1 MPRPAA
7 HTSAKERQNLRQH
20 YYATSEQEAGL
31 AHLWHMQRLAEIRLS
46 PSHTIQDVPEVD
58 FQQPGDPTTDHYR
71 QLYADRYAQQVRH
84 DEAHIYAQN
93 VKILHQILL
102 ASDDMA
108 RKGRNMNLFPTSA
121 QVCLFD
127 NIEKQTAHRLRHRQM
142 RQRQIAQ
149 ENERLLLHL
158 ISVSPSLRT
167 AKELGTWYTT
177 VHKKRVQQ
185 LSRFKPAEQ
194 FAGERVLKA
203 ATRKRLSHGCG
214 GGAAVAP
221 YPMTSELAT
230 APPLLRGHPYPPLS
244 IAEASCTAPA
254 SLLPAV
260 RTTSYGGVPLVLEDS
275 VGSLDGA
282 DDCSG
287 DATAAGYA
295 ASLHHSPK
303 RLRGTSRPDWQPISA
318 TDIPLLHY
326 AADLQLRREG
336 GGHTTASPT
345 VPRVTPS
352 EEGGVTQMWRHALQR
367 RHDRIVAAQTDT
379 NPYAAPPGRPFTPA
393 LQTRYEASAD
403 GGWKANDGCFQRLST
418 QTIQFTRKR
427 LASTGANQAERID
440 NNGVR
445 HHLKPSR
452 QINSGGDGGSV
463 ATALG
468 DSAKEPQKRADNIH
482 KTTEANHGGATGV
495 PPKHAGGAMNDSAPK
510 EDGHTQK
517 NDGDGPKEDDHTQKN
532 DGDGPKEDD
541 HAHNDGGGPKEDE
554 NLQQNDGNA
563 QEKNEDGHNVGDG
576 ANGNEDGNDDQ
587 PKEQTKMN
595 QETKDQ
601 MNNAAAETSDNAH
614 NKIQELK
621 DGVSN
626 KAAEARDA
634 VGSTVESI
642 KDKISG
648 GS

>member
-244 IAEASCTAPA
+244 IAEASRTAPA

-336 GGHTTASPT
+336 GGGTSTRARGSGRAFSASQQRRGMHDPVHDTHRELNVSGPQGHTTASPT

-403 GGWKANDGCFQRLST
+403 GGWKANDGCFVQRCLPA
-418 QTIQFTRKR
+418 Q
-427 LASTGANQAERID
+427 G
-440 NNGVR
+440 
-445 HHLKPSR
+445 P
-452 QINSGGDGGSV
+452 
-463 ATALG
+463 
-468 DSAKEPQKRADNIH
+468 
-482 KTTEANHGGATGV
+482 GGAPPLSSPQTAPAAQPGRRFV
-495 PPKHAGGAMNDSAPK
+495 PAAPSEPFSSGYRRRPFSSPESASPAPVPIK
-510 EDGHTQK
+510 RSGLITTACVTTSSQADRST
-517 NDGDGPKEDDHTQKN
+517 
-532 DGDGPKEDD
+532 
-541 HAHNDGGGPKEDE
+541 
-554 NLQQNDGNA
+554 
-563 QEKNEDGHNVGDG
+563 
-576 ANGNEDGNDDQ
+576 
-587 PKEQTKMN
+587 
-595 QETKDQ
+595 
-601 MNNAAAETSDNAH
+601 AAET
-614 NKIQELK
+614 
-621 DGVSN
+621 
-626 KAAEARDA
+626 AEALLRRW
-634 VGSTVESI
+634 ES
-642 KDKISG
+642 SRG
-648 GS
+648 AYAPF